1 MKTTREV
8 RVEEEAEVEEGEVV
22 EEEEEEELGRW
33 MNGRRYLPQPYRVR
47 NMH

>member
-1 MKTTREV
+1 M
-8 RVEEEAEVEEGEVV
+8 EEEAEVEEEEVEEEE

-47 NMH
+47 SMH